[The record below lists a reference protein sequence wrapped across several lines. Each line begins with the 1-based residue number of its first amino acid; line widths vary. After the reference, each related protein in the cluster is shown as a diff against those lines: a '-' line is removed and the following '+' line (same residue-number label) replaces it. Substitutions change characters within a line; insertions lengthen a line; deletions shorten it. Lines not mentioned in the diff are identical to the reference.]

1 MNGRKGNYNIFI
13 NESKFDIMKELNI
26 RENNFVRK
34 GSLYQKFEGKKTT
47 EASSDSQLQKDT
59 NCSNGKVLLF
69 IGKDLT
75 GGSTWGYE

>member
-34 GSLYQKFEGKKTT
+34 GRLYQKFEGEK
-47 EASSDSQLQKDT
+47 QP
-59 NCSNGKVLLF
+59 
-69 IGKDLT
+69 
-75 GGSTWGYE
+75 